1 MLTSNKNRCFSYNKT
16 FYTKLWLQNKQHTCK
31 RRPYYNTVNYLNCIK
46 NRTKRIIKWKINKFH
61 TRNCFSFLHA
71 ISHYILKK
79 CNKLFKTQIDF
90 TNIFLGSSY
99 DWPGTV
105 VRELGQTINKYAIK
119 KIDKI
124 KYLYRI
130 LVSGK
135 FSTNVYVKS
144 TC

>member
-1 MLTSNKNRCFSYNKT
+1 MKPLSFV
-16 FYTKLWLQNKQHTCK
+16 QHI
-31 RRPYYNTVNYLNCIK
+31 YF
-46 NRTKRIIKWKINKFH
+46 W
-61 TRNCFSFLHA
+61 
-71 ISHYILKK
+71 
-79 CNKLFKTQIDF
+79 
-90 TNIFLGSSY
+90 GSPY

-135 FSTNVYVKS
+135 FSTNLYVKS
-144 TC
+144 TCFAEIMALNECLRSAM